1 MTPGEVYKQLQLD
14 RFNEPHFDKIE
25 NTVFGYLG
33 FNTWVKYVDDFNE
46 KNPTKKE
53 SMIPSLLTLYSDID
67 LSRVLEMAK
76 KASTTEALA
85 RKLRMEQI
93 QRWMTDGK
101 TPGYVFKMFMVDSKV
116 DELLTN
122 PQFIA
127 WTKYVDEFN
136 AKNPANQA
144 SMIPPIVTH
153 YGDDAVFGMLEAA
166 KKVQSTEKL
175 ASKLQ
180 AEQIQ
185 KLLSSN
191 HSPTYVF
198 KALNLDK
205 TGDEVFSTPLFT
217 TWFNYLKTFNDKNP
231 DKKESLLTSI
241 HRYYQD
247 HDVARIVEKAMT
259 NPSTVKLANQL
270 QDERYS
276 RWLLNE
282 SSPQSAFYVFILTK
296 PGADDVIRFRERPDR
311 SKYLLPLEKVSDDLL
326 SSPDFKRWAQYL
338 DDFNAKYPDKQ
349 TSMSAVFR
357 AYYTDDALGNMLA
370 AARKD
375 PSTRDIASTLEKA
388 LFNV

>member
-1 MTPGEVYKQLQLD
+1 MAGQRNDSSEVYKQLQLD

-33 FNTWVKYVDDFNE
+33 FNTWVKSVKSPRDGE
-46 KNPTKKE
+46 E
-53 SMIPSLLTLYSDID
+53 
-67 LSRVLEMAK
+67 
-76 KASTTEALA
+76 ASTTEALA

-136 AKNPANQA
+136 AKNPANKA

-191 HSPTYVF
+191 HSPTVAQNITVTYF
-198 KALNLDK
+198 S
-205 TGDEVFSTPLFT
+205 GD
-217 TWFNYLKTFNDKNP
+217 NK
-231 DKKESLLTSI
+231 
-241 HRYYQD
+241 
-247 HDVARIVEKAMT
+247 
-259 NPSTVKLANQL
+259 
-270 QDERYS
+270 
-276 RWLLNE
+276 
-282 SSPQSAFYVFILTK
+282 
-296 PGADDVIRFRERPDR
+296 
-311 SKYLLPLEKVSDDLL
+311 
-326 SSPDFKRWAQYL
+326 
-338 DDFNAKYPDKQ
+338 
-349 TSMSAVFR
+349 
-357 AYYTDDALGNMLA
+357 
-370 AARKD
+370 
-375 PSTRDIASTLEKA
+375 
-388 LFNV
+388 